1 MPLYAYGTMPEI
13 PPEPV
18 TDNQHEEN
26 NTNESEEHN

>member
-18 TDNQHEEN
+18 KAIHGEAEN
-26 NTNESEEHN
+26 EIKEDD